1 MFLSTGKLTAVKHIV
16 LDNVK
21 LEIDIVKQF
30 GDRRTPVCLV
40 HHRTLDE
47 PSERDTENA
56 IKVKMI
62 ESNDDMIIIF
72 ISTVIDL
79 IGIKSTQYKTMVAY
93 R

>member
-1 MFLSTGKLTAVKHIV
+1 M
-16 LDNVK
+16 
-21 LEIDIVKQF
+21 KQF

-40 HHRTLDE
+40 HHRTLAE
-47 PSERDTENA
+47 PSESDTENA

-93 R
+93 RELNFISRAPNMFH